1 MLGNAKHFVLLPLD
15 KANAKLHILPDN
27 KHYGYNKIVKNDKI
41 KRKHQQSGYS

>member
-1 MLGNAKHFVLLPLD
+1 MPNILYFCRWIRQ
-15 KANAKLHILPDN
+15 NAKLHILTDN